1 MDFSGINIW
10 ELIVAA
16 LSNFVLGFLWYG
28 KPLFGNSWQKLA
40 ALSDEDI
47 RKGNMAVIFG
57 LSFILNFIIAA
68 FLSIFT
74 EIAMMLGSNA
84 IYGGIFAAIICFGF
98 VATTFGINYL
108 YHRKPVKLYF
118 INVGYFLVSFFIMG
132 LIIGAWH

>member
-28 KPLFGNSWQKLA
+28 KPLFGTAWQKLA
-40 ALSDEDI
+40 GLSDEDI
-47 RKGNMAVIFG
+47 QGGNMALIFG

-68 FLSIFT
+68 FISVFA
-74 EIAMMLGSNA
+74 EIAMMLGTSA
-84 IYGGIFAAIICFGF
+84 ILAGIFAAIICLGF

-108 YHRKPVKLYF
+108 YHRKPMKLYL
-118 INVGYFLVSFFIMG
+118 INVGYFMVSFFIMG